1 MNTWPAFLWHRFFD
15 REWRSKVLK
24 EALLFLL
31 LACWEHE
38 QKCCKPNKNCAKNV
52 PTSQNEVH
60 KGSKGANF
68 YILWHFMTLN
78 CHVFLVW
85 PFVAMYG
92 HAVAFQ
98 GHRHVW
104 PHSTKHVL
112 CDLVWACMA
121 LYGLAWRCM
130 AFLWSHMIFYGR
142 ILSFLA
148 VKNSNSFGLVQ
159 NHFGIWASKLFKH
172 SYQRMNSC
180 KISIIRWSSRTILIL
195 NML

>member
-1 MNTWPAFLWHRFFD
+1 MKAGSREQNEKNENQIFD
-15 REWRSKVLK
+15 QEQRSKVLK

-148 VKNSNSFGLVQ
+148 VIDPNLFGLVLIKMRVSFKTRKKIGSFNILQAEQ
-159 NHFGIWASKLFKH
+159 NGK
-172 SYQRMNSC
+172 
-180 KISIIRWSSRTILIL
+180 
-195 NML
+195 